1 MASSN
6 EPTGADLYRAAIGER
21 VMTWRETLG
30 ISRATLANA
39 AGISTGYLA
48 KIERGKADPTITT
61 MQAIAAG
68 LETTVQEM
76 MDVSGD
82 ELGVTSQSVG
92 KNFVAFK
99 K

>member
-6 EPTGADLYRAAIGER
+6 EPTGADLYKAAIGER

-48 KIERGKADPTITT
+48 RIERGNANPTITT
-61 MQAIAAG
+61 MQAIAGG
-68 LETTVQEM
+68 LDTTVQEL
-76 MDVSGD
+76 MDVSGE
-82 ELGVTSQSVG
+82 ELGVAAAATVSG
-92 KNFVAFK
+92 A
-99 K
+99 

>member
-68 LETTVQEM
+68 LETTVQELI
-76 MDVSGD
+76 DVSGE
-82 ELGVTSQSVG
+82 ELGIAIQAVQRTFCDV
-92 KNFVAFK
+92 
-99 K
+99 